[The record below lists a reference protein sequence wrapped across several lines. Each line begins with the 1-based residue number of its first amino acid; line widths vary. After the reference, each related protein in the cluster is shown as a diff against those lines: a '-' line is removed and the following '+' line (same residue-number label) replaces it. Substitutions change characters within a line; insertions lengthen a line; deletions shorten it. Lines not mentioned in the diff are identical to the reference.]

1 MFEFTLAD
9 NMILGERSAYN
20 IVTLIAEV
28 SGFADMFM
36 ISAALILTTLYQ
48 PKMLQQAIVLHT
60 GSFFNARKSYKVP
73 DISDKLKSNDKDVL
87 KFVIL
92 EFRQRFKI

>member
-1 MFEFTLAD
+1 
-9 NMILGERSAYN
+9 MILGERSVYD

-48 PKMLQQAIVLHT
+48 PKMLQ
-60 GSFFNARKSYKVP
+60 
-73 DISDKLKSNDKDVL
+73 
-87 KFVIL
+87 
-92 EFRQRFKI
+92 